1 MHSAA
6 GFAEHFLV
14 LLKNCGTS
22 GPSGPVTR
30 KVMFEKEKLGTADA
44 YKMGPVKPEW
54 SQPQQTSGTGNSHGL
69 QRLGRP
75 VTGGTSGTNDSEQGR
90 RPTLPG
96 DCPAQ
101 WYAILLDLK
110 SYDPVYYFPVWWA
123 STVSSDAD
131 NFLSRWGNAAHQLGW
146 TALDLFGV
154 HPAVPGSRF
163 DLMGLIP
170 LLQGGDVIALTA
182 EAATIRRPS
191 RAILSYRRSDQ
202 TGAVLLPAISPKD
215 NSGETSV

>member
-6 GFAEHFLV
+6 SFAEHFLV

-22 GPSGPVTR
+22 GPSGPVSR

-44 YKMGPVKPEW
+44 HKVGPVKPEW
-54 SQPQQTSGTGNSHGL
+54 SQPERNTGPNNNHRT

-75 VTGGTSGTNDSEQGR
+75 VTSGTNGTGDSGQDR
-90 RPTLPG
+90 KPTLPS
-96 DCPAQ
+96 DCPAE

-110 SYDPVYYFPVWWA
+110 SRDPVQYFRVWWA
-123 STVSSDAD
+123 SRVSSDAD
-131 NFLSRWGNAAHQLGW
+131 NFLSRWGHAAHQLGW

-154 HPAVPGSRF
+154 HPAAPGSRF

-191 RAILSYRRSDQ
+191 RAILTYRRGDQ
-202 TGAVLLPAISPKD
+202 TGAVLLSKILP
-215 NSGETSV
+215 